1 MKKNILDFTEWELET
16 WIGVII
22 IIFVIYAS
30 IASIIDSMQNHE
42 LALAKVRCE
51 NTQTMGLKQ

>member
-1 MKKNILDFTEWELET
+1 MRKKWFAFGCLSSIL
-16 WIGVII
+16 IVII
-22 IIFVIYAS
+22 IIFVIYVS